1 MGAGAALYCGTLML
15 AGIKH
20 GGDATIE
27 VLGKVSLPLRCD
39 TAPATDMPALMPEAA
54 PALTPLPPPA
64 QVLLTNT
71 SLKKV
76 VIRRSGLAAAGATAL
91 AAALRGHPNLSELDL
106 MDNPEVSGLEDSVGK
121 SQG

>member
-54 PALTPLPPPA
+54 PALTTPPARTHAGPSDQHFSQEVGAYPPPPLP
-64 QVLLTNT
+64 
-71 SLKKV
+71 
-76 VIRRSGLAAAGATAL
+76 RRSF
-91 AAALRGHPNLSELDL
+91 
-106 MDNPEVSGLEDSVGK
+106 
-121 SQG
+121 